1 MEIREAT
8 AAEHAEAGRVTADA
22 YRGFVRDPS
31 YLERIADV
39 DGRARR
45 TTVLVA
51 VEDGAIV
58 GSLTLEITRRVNE
71 ADDPLEV
78 HRAHI
83 RMLGVAPGRQ
93 GRGIGT
99 ALMKEVVKW
108 ARGSGVT
115 KVELHVF
122 PHNEPAIA
130 LYRKLGFV
138 EEGLRRRHYRIAG
151 HYVDAILMALY
162 LD

>member
-8 AAEHAEAGRVTADA
+8 AAEHAQADRVTADA

-39 DGRARR
+39 AGRARR
-45 TTVLVA
+45 TIVLVA

-71 ADDPLEV
+71 GDDPLEAR
-78 HRAHI
+78 RAHI
-83 RMLGVAPGRQ
+83 RMLGVAPARQ

-99 ALMKEVVKW
+99 ALMREAEARARAAGKTEITLHTTEPMTAARAMYAGLGYERGPDEV
-108 ARGSGVT
+108 
-115 KVELHVF
+115 L
-122 PHNEPAIA
+122 PD
-130 LYRKLGFV
+130 GFV
-138 EEGLRRRHYRIAG
+138 LLGYRRVLGA
-151 HYVDAILMALY
+151 DS
-162 LD
+162 D